1 MASNGA
7 IPADNPFND
16 GAGPN
21 VDATWALGLRNPY
34 RFSFDSLTGRMLIG
48 DVGQNTFEE
57 VNVGIR
63 GANYGWPTCE
73 GTCGNPGMT
82 NPIYS
87 YPHNNRDAA
96 ITGGFVYRGT
106 QFPARFFGDYFY
118 ADFAQNLIRYLALD
132 EDGNITG
139 SMNFVPEDGT
149 PDGPIDPIMLKQGPD
164 GSLVY
169 VDFGWG
175 WQESVNPAAIRR
187 VRFITGNLPP
197 VTQVAAQPLA
207 GSPPLGVNFS
217 SSGSFDPEGLPLSYA
232 WDFGDGTGAAEPN
245 PTHTYLESGVF
256 EARLSLSDGE
266 LQTISQSL
274 TISVGTP
281 PVVRID
287 APADDALFRAGD
299 IIQFSG
305 TATDTEDGA
314 LPLSAYSWTILFHH
328 DTHVHPTLGPVSGQ
342 AGGSFTVPA
351 SGHSFE
357 DSTSYEII
365 LTAIDSTGLQRSTSV
380 YLYPDKVNLTFV
392 SDPAA
397 LSLNIDGV
405 PRSAPFTL
413 DTVAGFRH
421 NIGAPDQA
429 IGTIMYEFVSW
440 SDGGP
445 QSHLIVVGEST
456 DTYTALFHVTAVEIF
471 PAVSTVTT
479 GTPAG
484 GDESSLLS
492 DDDDYFLVNSTRN
505 GTRTTAWYGAFSDVP
520 NDLSGLRVRYK
531 GKNSRNCTQTI
542 SLWNWSLGAWTPLD
556 VRVVGTT
563 EVDIA
568 GLAPAAPL
576 GDFVSGAN
584 GNGEVRIQ
592 VRCQAGA
599 NFTARGDLLT
609 MTYEAPIG
617 PPPPDTTPP
626 VRWNGAPSGTLPGGS
641 TVATL
646 SLTTDEHCNCRYATD
661 PDVDFEDMTL
671 VMDVTGATS
680 HSTTVTGIEGGES
693 YSFRIRCQDYFGN
706 ANSDDFLIQF
716 SVAEG
721 GALPGL
727 VAAYGFEEGGGAS
740 VSDVS
745 GNGHTGAI
753 SGASWTAQGRYGGAL
768 SFNGSSNLVTVGASP
783 LLNLTSGMTLEAW
796 INPTAASGTR
806 DVLIKEGTN
815 VDLYNLYARNWRGRP
830 ESNVYAG
837 GANRVAEGATLPTNT
852 WSHLAGTYDGTTLR
866 LYVNGVQ
873 VASAAYSGTIGTS
886 SGPLRIGGNSLWGE
900 YFQGAIDEV
909 RIYNRALTALEIQ
922 TDMNT
927 AGGARHDTA
936 MRTPF
941 GAIM

>member
-1 MASNGA
+1 M
-7 IPADNPFND
+7 
-16 GAGPN
+16 
-21 VDATWALGLRNPY
+21 
-34 RFSFDSLTGRMLIG
+34 
-48 DVGQNTFEE
+48 
-57 VNVGIR
+57 
-63 GANYGWPTCE
+63 
-73 GTCGNPGMT
+73 
-82 NPIYS
+82 
-87 YPHNNRDAA
+87 
-96 ITGGFVYRGT
+96 
-106 QFPARFFGDYFY
+106 
-118 ADFAQNLIRYLALD
+118 
-132 EDGNITG
+132 
-139 SMNFVPEDGT
+139 
-149 PDGPIDPIMLKQGPD
+149 
-164 GSLVY
+164 
-169 VDFGWG
+169 
-175 WQESVNPAAIRR
+175 
-187 VRFITGNLPP
+187 
-197 VTQVAAQPLA
+197 
-207 GSPPLGVNFS
+207 LGV
-217 SSGSFDPEGLPLSYA
+217 
-232 WDFGDGTGAAEPN
+232 
-245 PTHTYLESGVF
+245 
-256 EARLSLSDGE
+256 
-266 LQTISQSL
+266 
-274 TISVGTP
+274 
-281 PVVRID
+281 
-287 APADDALFRAGD
+287 
-299 IIQFSG
+299 
-305 TATDTEDGA
+305 
-314 LPLSAYSWTILFHH
+314 
-328 DTHVHPTLGPVSGQ
+328 
-342 AGGSFTVPA
+342 
-351 SGHSFE
+351 
-357 DSTSYEII
+357 
-365 LTAIDSTGLQRSTSV
+365 
-380 YLYPDKVNLTFV
+380 
-392 SDPAA
+392 
-397 LSLNIDGV
+397 
-405 PRSAPFTL
+405 
-413 DTVAGFRH
+413 
-421 NIGAPDQA
+421 
-429 IGTIMYEFVSW
+429 
-440 SDGGP
+440 
-445 QSHLIVVGEST
+445 
-456 DTYTALFHVTAVEIF
+456 
-471 PAVSTVTT
+471 
-479 GTPAG
+479 
-484 GDESSLLS
+484 
-492 DDDDYFLVNSTRN
+492 
-505 GTRTTAWYGAFSDVP
+505 
-520 NDLSGLRVRYK
+520 
-531 GKNSRNCTQTI
+531 
-542 SLWNWSLGAWTPLD
+542 WTPLD

-680 HSTTVTGIEGGES
+680 HSTAVTGIEGGEG
-693 YSFRIRCQDYFGN
+693 YSFRIRCRDYFGN

-783 LLNLTSGMTLEAW
+783 LLNLASGMTLEAW

-815 VDLYNLYARNWRGRP
+815 LDLYNLYARNWRGRP

-922 TDMNT
+922 TDMNLPV
-927 AGGARHDTA
+927 GA
-936 MRTPF
+936 P
-941 GAIM
+941 